1 MQVNEAM
8 LMHVSHKDVLLNILS
23 TGTNERFSGSNAGT
37 AFGDGV
43 YLAENASKCDQYGK
57 VDEKYDAGS
66 DLHQRLFSHGLKHKG
81 KLFYLLVCRV
91 SLGHMA
97 RTKHPKE
104 TATDISTTTKLFP
117 ICYRE
122 LASVPGVSPPVN
134 FHSLLGLYFPR
145 FREFIAFHGEYV
157 YPEYILA
164 YQRFRGSQGP
174 V

>member
-1 MQVNEAM
+1 M

-23 TGTNERFSGSNAGT
+23 TGTNERFSGTGAGT
-37 AFGDGV
+37 AYGDGV
-43 YLAENASKCDQYGK
+43 YFAENATKNDQYGK
-57 VDEKYDAGS
+57 VDEKYDASS
-66 DLHQRLFSHGLKHKG
+66 DLHQRLYSHGVKHQG
-81 KLFYLLVCRV
+81 KVFYLLVCRV

-97 RTKHPKE
+97 RTKTPLPRGVC
-104 TATDISTTTKLFP
+104 TDVSTGTNLFP
-117 ICYRE
+117 VCERE

-134 FHSLLGLYFPR
+134 FHSLLGLGYPR